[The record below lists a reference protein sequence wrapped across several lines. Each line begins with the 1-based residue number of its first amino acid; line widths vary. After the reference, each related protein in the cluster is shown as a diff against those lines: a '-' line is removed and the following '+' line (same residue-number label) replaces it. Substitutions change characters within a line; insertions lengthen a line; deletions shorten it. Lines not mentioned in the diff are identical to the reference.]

1 MAEWKNL
8 DTLKAYKTLMESDH
22 RVDIKKAL
30 SGDAGAE
37 RVKNELIN
45 MGVKPEKITT
55 AHFGGV
61 EILTP
66 IDFNRRATVQITE
79 E

>member
-37 RVKNELIN
+37 RVKKYSVP
-45 MGVKPEKITT
+45 MACGMT
-55 AHFGGV
+55 
-61 EILTP
+61 
-66 IDFNRRATVQITE
+66 FNFVPSPSLFVFISKTDLAPQKLHGL
-79 E
+79 